1 MRTDISDY
9 WMHFV
14 SEYGRNS
21 YHVAPRIFDLAPNRW
36 EELSAIYY
44 ARHGFKAPPKDDSYI
59 GPLPNGVEAI
69 RSHRIDA
76 LVLENPTEM
85 DDMAKFLYDGWLGKK
100 ASLAKSRSEEPRVVI
115 LPPPPEPPKPTPKPE
130 PVKKPKPIELPPKE
144 EPEKKNPNPNLVRF
158 SVYFGIISAA
168 ATAAALFFPPAKPFV
183 VAIVAIVKSL
193 LAALGV

>member
-85 DDMAKFLYDGWLGKK
+85 DDMARFLHDGWMGKK
-100 ASLAKSRSEEPRVVI
+100 AALAKRRSEEPNVVI
-115 LPPPPEPPKPTPKPE
+115 LPPPPEPPKPKPVE
-130 PVKKPKPIELPPKE
+130 KPKPIELPPKE
-144 EPEKKNPNPNLVRF
+144 QPEKKNPNPNLVRF